1 MSCTSCYN
9 GCVETTTDQC
19 VQYTGANSAPLSIET
34 GDPLLTVEQALIQ
47 KVVSF
52 LDGSGISIA
61 INPSYYCTLVSQ
73 YLTETES
80 PTVPQLFAALVRAA
94 CNLQTQTTA
103 NTAAITTLNADYTIG
118 CLTGVTASSDTH
130 AIVQAVI
137 TKLCATSASLT
148 ALSLDL
154 STNYVK
160 LADLNTLIQAYLDTI
175 AGGNTQQYTKMV
187 PYTVVEYYGPLTN
200 FDATGA
206 GRTNLGWDKVF
217 LCNGANGTPDKR
229 GRVGV
234 GAIAGVPGG
243 PLNINVDPTYSGNP
257 NYALVDTAGTNTVT
271 LGITQIPSHTH
282 NATAVATSVVTDPG
296 HSHYAG
302 NSPEGWDSSGNIGI
316 VNRSPQNVQTSTSTT
331 GITVATTVNV
341 TNSNAGSGGS
351 HPNIQPVLAC
361 YYIMYIP

>member
-19 VQYTGANSAPLSIET
+19 VQYTGGNSVPLGIET
-34 GDPLLTVEQALIQ
+34 GDNLLTVEQALIE

-80 PTVPQLFAALVRAA
+80 PTVPELFAALVRAA

-103 NTAAITTLNADYTIG
+103 NTAAIATLNADYSIG

-130 AIVQAVI
+130 DIVQAVI
-137 TKLCATSASLT
+137 TKLCATSDSLA

-160 LADLNTLIQAYLDTI
+160 LADLNTLIQAYLNSI
-175 AGGNTQQYTKMV
+175 SGGSTQQYTKMV
-187 PYTVVEYYGPLTN
+187 PYTAVEYYGPLTN

-206 GRTNLGWDKVF
+206 GFTNLGWDKIF

-234 GAIAGVPGG
+234 GAIQGVPGG
-243 PLNINVDPTYSGNP
+243 PLNINVDPVYPGNP
-257 NYALVDTAGTNTVT
+257 NYALTDTAGSNSVT
-271 LGITQIPSHTH
+271 LNITQIPSHTH
-282 NATAVATSVVTDPG
+282 AASATATSTVSPNP
-296 HSHYAG
+296 HSH
-302 NSPEGWDSSGNIGI
+302 
-316 VNRSPQNVQTSTSTT
+316 
-331 GITVATTVNV
+331 TVAGVTNPGGKGEGDRKSVSANITTSSVDLSVSTVVNV
-341 TNSNAGSGGS
+341 TNSNAGNDGA